1 MKRITLPL
9 LIFLMILTPMAEA
22 KGSKDNSGTAGA
34 AESTEAGSAGTAET
48 GKAGGTVSEDG
59 ETVTISGGSTLGP
72 TTNVAFLKLFV
83 DPPSVDTTPYY
94 DAATREINNLTL
106 KTKFIP
112 VPVDLPDPDS
122 MMPDEPPQ
130 SVSMPANT
138 SYALTGEVFFDDEF
152 EEYHYQL
159 WLWNMVEPTLVYTDE
174 LVAENF
180 EEADLYIPAMV
191 EWIFS
196 HVFSVSDE
204 YEMGLGKE
212 EPPDDDD
219 TSPNAEWKHKW
230 LYLGLKGGLTSRFY
244 LSALP
249 SDITEADQSSLSFEA
264 GLQAAVQFLPN
275 FAVQVEALFTMD
287 KARFSYIEH
296 TPNTTDEVDGAQ
308 VRVNHDWE
316 YTSYSLN
323 IPVLIKLPFR
333 PHRFLVAPYA
343 GIYVTLPIGQMT
355 HYNGKTGAD
364 ERFDWKNTLPVGYI
378 AGFDLG
384 IKLGPGVLFTDIRYA
399 ADIGKASRDSGDLY
413 TRHGLTF
420 SLGYEIGLISKKRR
434 GASAKPAPAPEAAP
448 PAGEPEEA
456 PVEGETEDPAF
467 APAE

>member
-1 MKRITLPL
+1 MV
-9 LIFLMILTPMAEA
+9 EA
-22 KGSKDNSGTAGA
+22 KGSKDNSGTAGT
-34 AESTEAGSAGTAET
+34 AESAESNEAGEAGTAES
-48 GKAGGTVSEDG
+48 GGESGTVSEDG

-83 DPPSVDTTPYY
+83 DPPTVDTTPYY

-112 VPVDLPDPDS
+112 IRVEMTDPDS

-130 SVSMPANT
+130 SVPMPDNT
-138 SYALTGEVFFDDEF
+138 HYALTGEVYYDDEF

-159 WLWNMVEPTLVYTDE
+159 WLWNMVEPALVYTDE
-174 LVAENF
+174 LVA
-180 EEADLYIPAMV
+180 ADFDESDMYIPAMV

-204 YEMGLGKE
+204 YELGLRKE
-212 EPPDDDD
+212 EPEDD
-219 TSPNAEWKHKW
+219 TSPDSEEWKHKW
-230 LYLGLKGGLTSRFY
+230 LYLGIKGGLTSRFY

-249 SDITEADQSSLSFEA
+249 ADITEADKSSLGFEA

-287 KARFSYIEH
+287 KAKFNYIEH
-296 TPNTTDEVDGAQ
+296 QPDTNEADGALL
-308 VRVNHDWE
+308 RVDHDWE
-316 YTSYSLN
+316 YSSYSLN

-355 HYNGKTGAD
+355 HYNGKTGA
-364 ERFDWKNTLPVGYI
+364 EESFDWKNTLPIGYI

-399 ADIGKASRDSGDLY
+399 ADIGRAARDSGDLY
-413 TRHGLTF
+413 TRHGLSF

-434 GASAKPAPAPEAAP
+434 AASAAPAKPEPAPEETPAAAAAEE
-448 PAGEPEEA
+448 PAEA
-456 PVEGETEDPAF
+456 SADEETEDPDF

>member
-112 VPVDLPDPDS
+112 IPVDLPDPDS

-130 SVSMPANT
+130 SVPMPANT

-196 HVFSVSDE
+196 HVFSVSD
-204 YEMGLGKE
+204 
-212 EPPDDDD
+212 
-219 TSPNAEWKHKW
+219 
-230 LYLGLKGGLTSRFY
+230 
-244 LSALP
+244 
-249 SDITEADQSSLSFEA
+249 
-264 GLQAAVQFLPN
+264 
-275 FAVQVEALFTMD
+275 
-287 KARFSYIEH
+287 
-296 TPNTTDEVDGAQ
+296 
-308 VRVNHDWE
+308 
-316 YTSYSLN
+316 
-323 IPVLIKLPFR
+323 
-333 PHRFLVAPYA
+333 
-343 GIYVTLPIGQMT
+343 
-355 HYNGKTGAD
+355 
-364 ERFDWKNTLPVGYI
+364 
-378 AGFDLG
+378 
-384 IKLGPGVLFTDIRYA
+384 
-399 ADIGKASRDSGDLY
+399 
-413 TRHGLTF
+413 
-420 SLGYEIGLISKKRR
+420 
-434 GASAKPAPAPEAAP
+434 
-448 PAGEPEEA
+448 
-456 PVEGETEDPAF
+456 
-467 APAE
+467 